1 MPHLWMEYS
10 DNLESHVDVDAL
22 LDDVHR
28 EVVADGVFPLA
39 GLRTRAVPVRRYRIA
54 DVHPDNVFVHF
65 VLRTLPGRDPEVKK
79 ASTDRLFAAI
89 LARFKPL
96 SDRLPIAISMHVEE
110 ASPDLGYRVSTY
122 RQHMAAR
129 AAAGAAGAQPA

>member
-1 MPHLWMEYS
+1 MSTRCSMTYTARWRPTVSFRWPGC
-10 DNLESHVDVDAL
+10 
-22 LDDVHR
+22 VH
-28 EVVADGVFPLA
+28 A
-39 GLRTRAVPVRRYRIA
+39 
-54 DVHPDNVFVHF
+54 HPDNVFVHL
-65 VLRTLPGRDPEVKK
+65 VLRTLPGRDPQVKK

-110 ASPDLGYRVSTY
+110 ASPDLGYRLSTY

-129 AAAGAAGAQPA
+129 AAAGAAEAQPA

>member
-10 DNLESHVDVDAL
+10 DNLESHVEVDAL
-22 LDDVHR
+22 LGDVHR

-54 DVHPDNVFVHF
+54 DGHPDNVFVHF
-65 VLRTLPGRDPEVKK
+65 VLRTLPGRDPAVKK

-110 ASPDLGYRVSTY
+110 ASPDLGYRLSTY

-129 AAAGAAGAQPA
+129 TAGGGAGTPPA